1 MANLRSLIDQ
11 LHIIENQQNSNI
23 KEAAPL
29 LAAPLAAA
37 GARAIAAKVAARA
50 AAKKAADQTAKKA
63 GQETA
68 GTAATTAG
76 KEGVPL
82 TDFGTVGAARAAQQQ
97 QAAIPQV
104 FRPAPRG
111 AETAPQVFR
120 PAPRG
125 PEPISKSDIKKG
137 LDIAAAAR
145 QKDAAQIQKQLQQQ
159 RSDVERMS
167 QKVTTEPTISPQ
179 VAPASSTKPTSTPA
193 TSTTP
198 TLKFQKRKQDQTKLQ
213 EPQTDLG
220 KIVPGERPKGP
231 PELDSEL
238 KKKAL
243 KRSLYGHGALGLG
256 LAAPVIKPY
265 LDKIGSDTET
275 GKETS
280 TDQTPVFVP
289 TDVDDR
295 SQDKS
300 NISTQQDT
308 TAQRPRDT
316 TSTQVPISQDSETQ
330 TDATDTGS
338 GSQTSG
344 TFLDREWPPRQPL
357 DYAREKLRLKETFIR
372 EYTDWLNLDKTK

>member
-76 KEGVPL
+76 KEGIPL
-82 TDFGTVGAARAAQQQ
+82 TDFGTVGAKRAAQQQ
-97 QAAIPQV
+97 QAVTPQV
-104 FRPAPRG
+104 FRQTPRG
-111 AETAPQVFR
+111 PETAPQVFR

-125 PEPISKSDIKKG
+125 AAPIAKSDIKKG

-145 QKDAAQIQKQLQQQ
+145 QRDAANLQKQLQQQ

-167 QKVTTEPTISPQ
+167 QKGALEPTIATKVTPT
-179 VAPASSTKPTSTPA
+179 APTA
-193 TSTTP
+193 TTP
-198 TLKFQKRKQDQTKLQ
+198 TTSTLKFQKRTQDQTKLQ
-213 EPQTDLG
+213 EPKTDLG
-220 KIVPGERPKGP
+220 KIIPGERPKSP

-256 LAAPVIKPY
+256 LAAPAIKPY
-265 LDKIGSDTET
+265 LDRIGGETET

-280 TDQTPVFVP
+280 VDQTPIFVP
-289 TDVDDR
+289 DTNDSAQDR
-295 SQDKS
+295 SD
-300 NISTQQDT
+300 ISTQKDT
-308 TAQRPRDT
+308 TAQDRKDT
-316 TSTQVPISQDSETQ
+316 TSTEVPPSRDSEKRAG
-330 TDATDTGS
+330 TDDTG
-338 GSQTSG
+338 GSSNTSG

-357 DYAREKLRLKETFIR
+357 DYARERLRLKETFLK
-372 EYTDWLNLDKTK
+372 EYTDWLDLDKTK